1 LIARDAIGVSRAVEV
16 FMMLLYGET
25 PLTEPLTKRLDHPL
39 ALKRVLVENLPFG
52 G

>member
-1 LIARDAIGVSRAVEV
+1 LIACDAIGVSRTIEV

-25 PLTEPLTKRLDHPL
+25 PLTEPLTKRLDHSL
-39 ALKRVLVENLPFG
+39 TLERVLVENFPVG